1 MKKTLLFLFTIF
13 TFSFASGQG
22 NNLQFSQVK
31 LVSALET
38 VPVEKAWKITNV
50 LPSQSFN
57 SQAANCL
64 QIKVNSNLV
73 VLSSYYN
80 LSGGERPNTM
90 VLQGAIWLPAGT
102 TLETFQSIEYISV
115 MEFNIVP

>member
-1 MKKTLLFLFTIF
+1 MKKTLLLLFTIF
-13 TFSFASGQG
+13 TFSQLDAQ
-22 NNLQFSQVK
+22 NLEFSQVK
-31 LVSALET
+31 LVSSLET
-38 VPVEKAWKITNV
+38 VPVGKVWKITNV

-57 SQAANCL
+57 SQPPNCL

-80 LSGGERPNTM
+80 AIDASQPNTM

-115 MEFNIVP
+115 MEFNNVQ